1 MRNVFA
7 VLAIL
12 VSYVFAPFDIPI
24 PPSGSRTS

>member
-1 MRNVFA
+1 MKTVLA

-24 PPSGSRTS
+24 PPSGSRNS